1 MKKKFVNLNT
11 LEKGNSS
18 QITRMNTEKAYI
30 KISDYTIL
38 DTPDLIA
45 LNKPSGLLSIPD
57 REGKDIS
64 LKKILIEKYG
74 NIFTVHRLDR
84 DTSGLIVFAKNEI
97 THKLLSQQFEERQ
110 TEKIYLGLVI
120 GSIADKKGSIDA
132 LISEHPA
139 KKGLMTVYRKGKESL
154 TDYVVLEDFKIFS
167 WVQFQIHT
175 GRTHQI
181 RVHAK
186 HIGHPVVCDELYG
199 DGKPI
204 LLSSLKHKF
213 KLSKNELEER
223 PILNRLALHALSLQ
237 FTNTNGEKI
246 KLEAPLPK
254 DLRALLQ
261 QLRKRK

>member
-1 MKKKFVNLNT
+1 MKLNDF
-11 LEKGNSS
+11 
-18 QITRMNTEKAYI
+18 I
-30 KISDYTIL
+30 ISETD
-38 DTPDLIA
+38 DWIA

-64 LKKILIEKYG
+64 LKKILIENYARPDDPVGRG
-74 NIFTVHRLDR
+74 NIFTVHRLDK
-84 DTSGLIVFAKNEI
+84 DTSGLIVFAKNET
-97 THKLLSQQFEERQ
+97 THKLLSQQFESRQ
-110 TEKIYLGLVI
+110 TEKIYLGLVL
-120 GSIADKKGSIDA
+120 GSLTEKKGSIDA
-132 LISEHPA
+132 PIAEHPA

-154 TDYVVLEDFKIFS
+154 TDYEVLEDFKIFS
-167 WVQFQIHT
+167 WVKFQIHT

-186 HIGHPVVCDELYG
+186 HIGHPVVCDELYA
-199 DGKPI
+199 DGKPV

-237 FTNTNGEKI
+237 FVNTNGETI

-254 DLRALLQ
+254 DLKALLQ

>member
-1 MKKKFVNLNT
+1 
-11 LEKGNSS
+11 
-18 QITRMNTEKAYI
+18 MNTEKI
-30 KISDYTIL
+30 FTKISELIIT
-38 DTPDLIA
+38 DTPEFIA

-64 LKKILIEKYG
+64 LKKLLIEKYG

-84 DTSGLIVFAKNEI
+84 NTSGLIIFAKTEEA
-97 THKLLSQQFEERQ
+97 HKHLSQQFEERQ
-110 TEKIYLGLVI
+110 TEKIYLGMVL
-120 GSIADKKGSIDA
+120 GSLANKKGTIDVPIA
-132 LISEHPA
+132 EHPV
-139 KKGLMTVYRKGKESL
+139 KNGLMTVYRKGKEAI
-154 TDYVVLEDFKIFS
+154 TDYEVLEDFRIFS

-186 HIGHPVVCDELYG
+186 HIGHPVVCDGLYG
-199 DGKPI
+199 DGKPV

-223 PILNRLALHALSLQ
+223 PILDRLALHALSLQ
-237 FTNTNGEKI
+237 FLNTKGETV
-246 KLEAPLPK
+246 KLEARLPK

-261 QLRKRK
+261 QVRKLKN

>member
-1 MKKKFVNLNT
+1 MKLS
-11 LEKGNSS
+11 EW
-18 QITRMNTEKAYI
+18 IIYE
-30 KISDYTIL
+30 DE
-38 DTPDLIA
+38 DLIA

-74 NIFTVHRLDR
+74 NIFTVHRLDK
-84 DTSGLIVFAKNEI
+84 DTSGLIVFAKNET
-97 THKLLSQQFEERQ
+97 THKLLSKQFEERQ

-120 GSIADKKGSIDA
+120 GSLADKKGSVDV

-139 KKGLMTVYRKGKESL
+139 KKGLMTVYKKGKESL
-154 TDYVVLEDFKIFS
+154 TDYEVLEDFKIFS

-204 LLSSLKHKF
+204 LLSTLKHKF

-237 FTNTNGEKI
+237 FTNTKGEKM

>member
-1 MKKKFVNLNT
+1 MKINGFIIEETN
-11 LEKGNSS
+11 GW
-18 QITRMNTEKAYI
+18 
-30 KISDYTIL
+30 
-38 DTPDLIA
+38 IA

-64 LKKILIEKYG
+64 LKKLLIEKYG
-74 NIFTVHRLDR
+74 SIFTVHRLDM
-84 DTSGLIVFAKNEI
+84 DTSGLILFAKTEEA
-97 THKLLSQQFEERQ
+97 HKHLSQQFEERQ
-110 TEKIYLGLVI
+110 TEKIYQGMVLGSL
-120 GSIADKKGSIDA
+120 ANKKGTIDA
-132 LISEHPA
+132 PIAEHPV
-139 KKGLMTVYRKGKESL
+139 KKGLMTVYRKGKEAI
-154 TDYVVLEDFKIFS
+154 TDYEVLEDFKIFS

-186 HIGHPVVCDELYG
+186 HIGHPIVCDELYG
-199 DGKPI
+199 DGKPV

-237 FTNTNGEKI
+237 FIDVNGETR

-254 DLRALLQ
+254 DLKALLQ
-261 QLRKRK
+261 QLRKLKH